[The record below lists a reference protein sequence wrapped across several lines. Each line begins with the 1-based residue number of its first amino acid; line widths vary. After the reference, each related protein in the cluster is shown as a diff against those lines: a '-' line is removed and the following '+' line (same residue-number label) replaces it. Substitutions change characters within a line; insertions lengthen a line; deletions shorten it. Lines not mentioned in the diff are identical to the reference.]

1 MGCLLAL
8 FALIS
13 PRFVLALLWA
23 FTDRLTLAFSS
34 GWEGILGF
42 VLVPYTT
49 LFYALVYRPGL
60 GVRGF
65 GWVIVALGLLIDL
78 SSLDFG
84 RRANHRLGRGRGR
97 GRRRPA
103 PQR

>member
-23 FTDRLTLAFSS
+23 FTNRLTIAFSS
-34 GWEGILGF
+34 GWEGVLGF

-49 LFYALVYRPGL
+49 LFYALVYQSGT
-60 GVRGF
+60 GVHGF
-65 GWVIVALGLLIDL
+65 AWILVALGLLIDL

-84 RRANHRLGRGRGR
+84 RRANHRRSRP
-97 GRRRPA
+97 RRRTV
-103 PQR
+103 Q

>member
-8 FALIS
+8 FAIIS

-23 FTDRLTLAFSS
+23 ITNRLTIAFNS
-34 GWEGILGF
+34 GWEGVLGF

-65 GWVIVALGLLIDL
+65 GWVLVGLGLLIDL

-84 RRANHRLGRGRGR
+84 RRANHRRLGP
-97 GRRRPA
+97 RRRPA
-103 PQR
+103 AQR